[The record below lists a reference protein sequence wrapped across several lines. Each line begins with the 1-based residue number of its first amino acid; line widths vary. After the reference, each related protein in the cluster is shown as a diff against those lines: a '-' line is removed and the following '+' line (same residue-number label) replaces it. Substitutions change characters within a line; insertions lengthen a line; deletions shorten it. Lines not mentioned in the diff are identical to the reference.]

1 MGQSFSPGGTVVRN
15 ETMNERALS
24 IILPVASAVAIAV
37 LWQLTVRLGGIREL
51 ILPAPSVVVEN
62 LLRTLPSLLNQ
73 AVVTGREAL
82 AAFALAILAGFLGAA
97 TISSSKILRETVYPA
112 IVTLQ
117 LIPKVAL
124 APLFVIFL
132 GIDHEARI
140 TFAALLSFFPV
151 LISTSVGLANT
162 DLSALRLCRA
172 LGASTWKTFW
182 SVRVP
187 FALPHFFSGVR
198 ISSTMAVTGVVIAEF
213 ISAKEGLGFAILAA
227 GARSQTATAF
237 AAIVVLCALGLALY
251 GIVAGLER
259 LAIQWYRG

>member
-1 MGQSFSPGGTVVRN
+1 
-15 ETMNERALS
+15 MNDRTLS
-24 IILPVASAVAIAV
+24 IVLPLASALVIAIA
-37 LWQLTVRLGGIREL
+37 WQVTVRVAGIREL
-51 ILPAPSVVVEN
+51 ILPAPSDIIEN
-62 LLRTLPSLLNQ
+62 LFRTLPSLIHQ

-82 AAFALAILAGFLGAA
+82 AAFLLAIVAGFTGAA
-97 TISSSKILRETVYPA
+97 LISSSKILREILYPF

-117 LIPKVAL
+117 LVPKVAL

-140 TFAALLSFFPV
+140 VFAALLSFFPV
-151 LISTSVGLANT
+151 LISTSVGLHNT
-162 DLSALRLCRA
+162 DLSALRLCRS
-172 LGASTWKTFW
+172 LGASSWRTFW

-227 GARSQTATAF
+227 GARSQTAAAF
-237 AAIVVLCALGLALY
+237 AAIGVLCVLGLALY
-251 GIVAGLER
+251 GAVAGLEK
-259 LAIQWYRG
+259 LAIRWYRG

>member
-1 MGQSFSPGGTVVRN
+1 MT
-15 ETMNERALS
+15 ERIYS
-24 IILPVASAVAIAV
+24 IVLPLVSAVAIAAA
-37 LWQLTVRLGGIREL
+37 WQITVQLGEIREL
-51 ILPAPSVVVEN
+51 LLPAPGAIAEN
-62 LLRTLPSLLNQ
+62 LFRTLPSLLNQ

-82 AAFALAILAGFLGAA
+82 AAFALAVIAGFIGA
-97 TISSSKILRETVYPA
+97 TLISSSKILREIIYPA

-151 LISTSVGLANT
+151 LISTSVGLRNT
-162 DLSALRLCRA
+162 DLNALRLCRA
-172 LGASTWKTFW
+172 LGASSWQSFW
-182 SVRVP
+182 SVRIP
-187 FALPHFFSGVR
+187 FALPHFFGGVR

-227 GARSQTATAF
+227 GARSQTAGAF
-237 AAIVVLCALGLALY
+237 AAITVLSVLGLGLY
-251 GIVAGLER
+251 GAVVGLER
-259 LAIQWYRG
+259 LAIRWYRG

>member
-1 MGQSFSPGGTVVRN
+1 MKGASERTLSFV
-15 ETMNERALS
+15 
-24 IILPVASAVAIAV
+24 LPMASAAVIAV
-37 LWQLTVRLGGIREL
+37 AWQLAVELGDIPEL
-51 ILPAPSVVVEN
+51 ILPTPSAIAAK
-62 LLRTLPSLLNQ
+62 LFGTIPSLLQQ
-73 AVVTGREAL
+73 AAVTGREAL
-82 AAFALAILAGFLGAA
+82 AAFVLAVAAGFAGAA
-97 TISSSKILRETVYPA
+97 AISSSKILREIVYPA

-162 DLSALRLCRA
+162 DLSALRLCRS
-172 LGASTWKTFW
+172 LGASTWRTFW

-187 FALPHFFSGVR
+187 FALPHFFSGMR

-213 ISAKEGLGFAILAA
+213 ISAREGLGFAILAA
-227 GARSQTATAF
+227 GARSQTAAAF
-237 AAIVVLCALGLALY
+237 AAIAMLCLLGLVLY
-251 GIVAGLER
+251 GAVAGLER
-259 LAIQWYRG
+259 LAVRWYRG

>member
-1 MGQSFSPGGTVVRN
+1 MKSAMS
-15 ETMNERALS
+15 ERTLS
-24 IILPVASAVAIAV
+24 LMLPLASAVAIAAV
-37 LWQLTVRLGGIREL
+37 WQLTVQLGDIREL
-51 ILPAPSVVVEN
+51 ILPSPTAIAEK
-62 LLRTLPSLLNQ
+62 LFGTLPSLLNQ
-73 AVVTGREAL
+73 AAVTGREAL
-82 AAFALAILAGFLGAA
+82 AAFALAVAAGFIGAA
-97 TISSSKILRETVYPA
+97 AISSSKILREIVYPA

-151 LISTSVGLANT
+151 LISTSVGLNNT

-172 LGASTWKTFW
+172 IGASPWRTFW

-227 GARSQTATAF
+227 GARSQTAGAF
-237 AAIVVLCALGLALY
+237 AAIAVLCILGLALY
-251 GIVAGLER
+251 GLVAGLER
-259 LAIQWYRG
+259 LAIRWYRG

>member
-1 MGQSFSPGGTVVRN
+1 
-15 ETMNERALS
+15 MNERTLS
-24 IILPVASAVAIAV
+24 LVLPLVSAVAIAV
-37 LWQLTVRLGGIREL
+37 TWQLAVQLGDIREL
-51 ILPAPSVVVEN
+51 ILPAPSAIAGKLFGALPT
-62 LLRTLPSLLNQ
+62 LLQQ
-73 AVVTGREAL
+73 AFVTGREAL
-82 AAFALAILAGFLGAA
+82 AAFALAVAAGFIGAA
-97 TISSSKILRETVYPA
+97 AISSSKILREIVYPA

-140 TFAALLSFFPV
+140 VFAALLSFFPV
-151 LISTSVGLANT
+151 LISTAVGLNNT
-162 DLSALRLCRA
+162 DLSALRLCRS
-172 LGASTWKTFW
+172 LGASPWRTFW

-227 GARSQTATAF
+227 GARSQTAAAF
-237 AAIVVLCALGLALY
+237 AAIAVLCLLGLALY
-251 GIVAGLER
+251 GAVAGLER
-259 LAIQWYRG
+259 LAIRWYRG

>member
-1 MGQSFSPGGTVVRN
+1 MKGASERTLSF
-15 ETMNERALS
+15 M
-24 IILPVASAVAIAV
+24 LPMASAAVIAV
-37 LWQLTVRLGGIREL
+37 AWQLAVELGDVPEL
-51 ILPAPSVVVEN
+51 ILPTPSAIAAK
-62 LLRTLPSLLNQ
+62 LFGTLPSLLQQ
-73 AVVTGREAL
+73 AAVTGREAL
-82 AAFALAILAGFLGAA
+82 AAFVLAVAAGFAGAA
-97 TISSSKILRETVYPA
+97 AISSSKILREIVYPA

-162 DLSALRLCRA
+162 DLSALRLCRS
-172 LGASTWKTFW
+172 LGASPWRTFW

-187 FALPHFFSGVR
+187 FALPHFFSGMR

-213 ISAKEGLGFAILAA
+213 ISAREGLGFAILVA
-227 GARSQTATAF
+227 GARSQTAAAF
-237 AAIVVLCALGLALY
+237 AAIAVLCLLGLILY
-251 GIVAGLER
+251 GAVAGLER
-259 LAIQWYRG
+259 LAIRWYRG

>member
-1 MGQSFSPGGTVVRN
+1 MSERTLSFV
-15 ETMNERALS
+15 
-24 IILPVASAVAIAV
+24 LPLASAAVIA
-37 LWQLTVRLGGIREL
+37 LAWQLTVQFGDIREI
-51 ILPAPSVVVEN
+51 ILPAPSAIAEK
-62 LLRTLPSLLNQ
+62 LLRTMPSLLDQ

-82 AAFALAILAGFLGAA
+82 AAFALAVAAGFVGAA
-97 TISSSKILRETVYPA
+97 TISSSKILREIFYPA

-132 GIDHEARI
+132 GIDHEARV

-151 LISTSVGLANT
+151 LISTAVGLNNT
-162 DLSALRLCRA
+162 DLSALRLCRSF
-172 LGASTWKTFW
+172 GASPWRTFW

-198 ISSTMAVTGVVIAEF
+198 ISSTMAVTGIVIAEF

-227 GARSQTATAF
+227 GARSQTAAAF
-237 AAIVVLCALGLALY
+237 AAIAVLCILGLALY
-251 GIVAGLER
+251 GAVAGLER
-259 LAIQWYRG
+259 LAIRWYRG

>member
-1 MGQSFSPGGTVVRN
+1 MPAMS
-15 ETMNERALS
+15 ERLLS
-24 IILPVASAVAIAV
+24 LVLPLASAAAIAV
-37 LWQLTVRLGGIREL
+37 AWQLAVQLGGIPEV
-51 ILPAPSVVVEN
+51 ILPAPASIAEN
-62 LLRTLPSLLNQ
+62 LLRTFPSLLHQ
-73 AVVTGREAL
+73 ASVTGREAL
-82 AAFALAILAGFLGAA
+82 AAFALAVAAGFVGAA
-97 TISSSKILRETVYPA
+97 AISSSRILREIVYPA

-151 LISTSVGLANT
+151 LISTAVGLANT
-162 DLSALRLCRA
+162 DLSALRLCQS
-172 LGASTWKTFW
+172 LGASPWRTFW

-213 ISAKEGLGFAILAA
+213 ISAREGLGFAILAA
-227 GARSQTATAF
+227 GARSQTAGAF
-237 AAIVVLCALGLALY
+237 AAIALLCVLGLALY
-251 GIVAGLER
+251 GAVAGLER
-259 LAIQWYRG
+259 LAIRWYRG

>member
-1 MGQSFSPGGTVVRN
+1 
-15 ETMNERALS
+15 MNERALS
-24 IILPVASAVAIAV
+24 FVLPLASAVVIAAA
-37 LWQLTVRLGGIREL
+37 WQLAVQLGDIREI
-51 ILPAPSVVVEN
+51 ILPAPSAIAEK
-62 LLRTLPSLLNQ
+62 LLRTLPSLLDQ

-82 AAFALAILAGFLGAA
+82 AAFALAVAAGFAGAA
-97 TISSSKILRETVYPA
+97 AISSSRILREIVYPA

-151 LISTSVGLANT
+151 LISTSVGLGNT
-162 DLSALRLCRA
+162 DLNALRLCRA
-172 LGASTWKTFW
+172 VGASGWRTFW

-187 FALPHFFSGVR
+187 FALPHFFSGAR

-227 GARSQTATAF
+227 GARSQTAAAF
-237 AAIVVLCALGLALY
+237 SAIAVLCVLGLSLY
-251 GIVAGLER
+251 GLVAGLER
-259 LAIQWYRG
+259 LAIRWYRG

>member
-1 MGQSFSPGGTVVRN
+1 MKGAS
-15 ETMNERALS
+15 ERTLAFV
-24 IILPVASAVAIAV
+24 LPLASAVAIAAA
-37 LWQLTVRLGGIREL
+37 WQLAVELGDIREL
-51 ILPAPSVVVEN
+51 ILPTPIAIAAK
-62 LLRTLPSLLNQ
+62 LFGTLPSLLQQ
-73 AVVTGREAL
+73 AAVTGREAL
-82 AAFALAILAGFLGAA
+82 AAFVLAVAAGFTGAA
-97 TISSSKILRETVYPA
+97 AISSSKILREIVYPA

-162 DLSALRLCRA
+162 DLNALRLCRS
-172 LGASTWKTFW
+172 LGASPWRTFW

-213 ISAKEGLGFAILAA
+213 ISAREGLGFAILAA
-227 GARSQTATAF
+227 GARSQTAAAF
-237 AAIVVLCALGLALY
+237 AAIAVLCLLGLALY
-251 GIVAGLER
+251 GAVAGLER
-259 LAIQWYRG
+259 LAIRWYRG